1 MTTTTMEPRRSD
13 AGATA
18 GSGSGVLDASR
29 GNFFR
34 YDGPAGTVVFLV
46 ALPLCLGIALASEAP
61 LFSGII
67 AGVVGGILV
76 SFLSGSQV
84 SVTGPAAGLSVIVAS
99 SIATLG
105 SFPAFL
111 TAVVLAG
118 ALQFLMGVFRLG
130 VFADYVPSSVIKGM
144 LAGIGIVIT
153 LKQIPHALG
162 RDEDYIGNFAFLEKS
177 GLNTLTDILEGL
189 AAPHAGAI
197 LISCS
202 ALALMIG
209 WERVQPRFSGLLRL
223 APGPLLAVGLGLGAN
238 AVFRWLNSP
247 LAITEKEHLVTLPV
261 ADTPGEFLQFLTH
274 PDFSRAGDTGV
285 WAVAVTLAVVASIET
300 MLSIEAGDRLD
311 PFRRITPPNRE
322 LMAQGIGNI
331 VSGLAGGLP
340 MTSVVVRTSA
350 NVFAGGRTWMS
361 SFIHGWLLLLSV
373 LFVPHLLNQIPL
385 ACLAS
390 ILILVGF
397 KLAKPSLFRSMHAQ
411 GWSQFL
417 PFLAT
422 AAAVV
427 LTDLLKGVLIGFLI
441 GIFFVIRANH
451 HAALTVVNL
460 DRHYLVRFNKD
471 ASFVNKNELRSHL
484 RKIPE
489 GAHVIID
496 ATRALYIDHDIREAV
511 EDFMALAPYRQITVE
526 LRNF

>member
-177 GLNTLTDILEGL
+177 GLNTLTDILEAL

-202 ALALMIG
+202 ALALLIG
-209 WERVQPRFSGLLRL
+209 WERMQPRLSGILRL